1 MNGEFT
7 HRYPARA
14 FPGDTLCYVT
24 GMAFSVVGIQG
35 HFSKTLLLFFLP
47 QIFNFIL
54 SCPQLFGLVPC
65 PRHRVPRFVP
75 TIQSTMSLS
84 HFLIDR
90 FDPDTNLLHPSKAQF
105 LKAPSKLATLI
116 LRIFS
121 ALGLTDL
128 TLHSG
133 NGQILEATNLT
144 MLNFLL
150 VRFGS
155 MTEKR
160 LVQLLMVT
168 QVSVIRIN
176 VTKSP
181 EFRDKQV
188 SGSVLAFVVRYGLAG
203 LVYDGDRR

>member
-47 QIFNFIL
+47 QIFNFVL

>member
-1 MNGEFT
+1 
-7 HRYPARA
+7 
-14 FPGDTLCYVT
+14 
-24 GMAFSVVGIQG
+24 
-35 HFSKTLLLFFLP
+35 
-47 QIFNFIL
+47 
-54 SCPQLFGLVPC
+54 
-65 PRHRVPRFVP
+65 
-75 TIQSTMSLS
+75 MSLS